1 MAPSARLR
9 RDPSLSLPG
18 KLPHPNAKAL
28 VKAILDALA
37 ASVITPDGSKLMRL
51 LIAIPLPLLDEAMQ
65 TTIAAVMTN
74 VETEMKSRL
83 AGSGG
88 SSSSSSSSSSSLP
101 MPNQPAQPAQPAP
114 VQLDVSV
121 SLSTNARRLVQ
132 GRLGRALTQ
141 VETEALD
148 EGLVQA
154 FSLLTTGNQAQRR
167 ATLQLVALTT
177 LSTAAGAHYGPVAS
191 KYWPHYPQMEAAASQ
206 STASSPRS
214 PTQCRPSR
222 APSWL
227 PVRSEYET

>member
-1 MAPSARLR
+1 
-9 RDPSLSLPG
+9 
-18 KLPHPNAKAL
+18 
-28 VKAILDALA
+28 
-37 ASVITPDGSKLMRL
+37 MRL

-121 SLSTNARRLVQ
+121 SLSTNARRPVQ
-132 GRLGRALTQ
+132 GRLGRALTP

-177 LSTAAGAHYGPVAS
+177 LSTAAGAQLWAS
-191 KYWPHYPQMEAAASQ
+191 CLEVLATLPPDGGSSFSVDGFVSALSNAVSAIAGAQLAAS
-206 STASSPRS
+206 SFG
-214 PTQCRPSR
+214 
-222 APSWL
+222 
-227 PVRSEYET
+227 V

>member
-1 MAPSARLR
+1 
-9 RDPSLSLPG
+9 
-18 KLPHPNAKAL
+18 
-28 VKAILDALA
+28 
-37 ASVITPDGSKLMRL
+37 MRL

-121 SLSTNARRLVQ
+121 SLSTNARRPVQ
-132 GRLGRALTQ
+132 GRLGRALTP

-177 LSTAAGAHYGPVAS
+177 LSTAAGAQLWAS
-191 KYWPHYPQMEAAASQ
+191 LLEAATAPLAEGSFSVDNFASTLLNAV
-206 STASSPRS
+206 STIAGAQFAASSFGP
-214 PTQCRPSR
+214 
-222 APSWL
+222 
-227 PVRSEYET
+227 